1 MNNYQT
7 ANIRTMTTYAIRQAT
22 PADLESVVQIW
33 SACELVKPQNDP
45 RKDFELALNNPT
57 STVFVLENAKQMIGA
72 VMVGFDGH
80 RGWFYYLGVHP
91 DFQSIGNGRKLVD
104 ACEAWLGEQG
114 APKAMLMVRHSNTKV
129 LEFYKK
135 LGYVVEETH
144 VLGKR
149 FER

>member
-1 MNNYQT
+1 
-7 ANIRTMTTYAIRQAT
+7 
-22 PADLESVVQIW
+22 
-33 SACELVKPQNDP
+33 
-45 RKDFELALNNPT
+45 
-57 STVFVLENAKQMIGA
+57 MIGA

-135 LGYVVEETH
+135 LGYVVEETY